1 MNFDAM
7 TETLPEWALRE
18 VTVRTAQPQEIAAAC
33 AALARK
39 HYLGAPKPCNQEVV
53 QLAVETNPQ
62 VGTIAKRKDAAD
74 AAVSAARGAYFPKI
88 DFLYGSGTERS
99 QNTSTLATQPG
110 FVRMHRRQE
119 GVVLNQMLFDGMGT
133 PAEVDRRRAI
143 SDAAAH
149 RVYATAEE
157 IALQAIDAYIDVVKN
172 KELVNFAKENMAA
185 HQRTFDQVKLRSD
198 KGVGRRADLEQ
209 VEARTALAS
218 ANVSSAE
225 SSLRDAEIAFLKVVG
240 RNPINLASVPDPKNI
255 PNTVDAAVKAG
266 FENHPTLKSSQSD
279 VEQASAQRELARSF
293 WFPRLEFEASYTNN
307 RNLDGV
313 AGPNRDRLLM
323 LYLKWNLFRG
333 GFDYHRLKETALQI
347 DEATE
352 ISRNTNRQVEN
363 AVRLAYNAF
372 ATARDRVPSLARY
385 VKSSDATRAAYAQ
398 QFAIGQRT
406 LLDLLD
412 AENEYFTARSTE
424 ATGRYIQLS
433 AKYRVLNAMGQLLAT
448 LEVKAPEQAALRE
461 R

>member
-1 MNFDAM
+1 MLVCAVALA
-7 TETLPEWALRE
+7 TSAWASAETL
-18 VTVRTAQPQEIAAAC
+18 
-33 AALARK
+33 K
-39 HYLGAPKPCNQEVV
+39 EVV

-62 VGTIAKRKDAAD
+62 IGSVAKRKDAAD
-74 AAVSAARGAYFPKI
+74 AAISAARGGYLPKL
-88 DFLYGSGTERS
+88 DFLYGAGTERS
-99 QNTSTLATQPG
+99 QNSSTAPLVGAAN
-110 FVRMHRRQE
+110 FLRLHRHQE
-119 GVVLNQMLFDGMGT
+119 GMVLNQMLFDGMGT
-133 PAEVDRRRAI
+133 RAEVERRRAI
-143 SDAAAH
+143 SDATAY

-157 IALQAIDAYIDVVKN
+157 IALQAIDAYIDVLKN
-172 KELVNFAKENMAA
+172 KDLVSYAKENLSA

-209 VEARTALAS
+209 IEARTALAS

-240 RNPINLASVPDPKNI
+240 RNPINLTDAPDPKNI
-255 PNTVDAAVKAG
+255 PSTVDAAVKTGLA
-266 FENHPTLKSSQSD
+266 NHPTLKSSQSD
-279 VEQASAQRELARSF
+279 IEQASAQREHARSF

-352 ISRNTNRQVEN
+352 ISRNTTRQVEN
-363 AVRLAYNAF
+363 AVRLAYNAY
-372 ATARDRVPSLARY
+372 ATARDRIPSLDRY
-385 VKSSDATRAAYAQ
+385 VKSSNATRAAYAQ

-424 ATGRYIQLS
+424 ATGKYIQLS
-433 AKYRVLNAMGQLLAT
+433 AKYRILNAMGQLLAT
-448 LEVKAPEQAALRE
+448 LEVKGPDQAAISE

>member
-1 MNFDAM
+1 MKKPLKINILLSAVAL
-7 TETLPEWALRE
+7 TTTTWVSAETL
-18 VTVRTAQPQEIAAAC
+18 
-33 AALARK
+33 K
-39 HYLGAPKPCNQEVV
+39 EVV

-62 VGTIAKRKDAAD
+62 VGTVAKRKEAAD
-74 AAVSAARGAYFPKI
+74 AATSAARGAYFPKV
-88 DFLYGSGTERS
+88 DFLYGSGRERS
-99 QNTSTLATQPG
+99 QTPTTLVTNPG
-110 FVRMHRRQE
+110 WVRLHRHQE
-119 GVVLNQMLFDGMGT
+119 GLTLNQMLFDGMGT

-172 KELVNFAKENMAA
+172 KELVTFARENLAA

-209 VEARTALAS
+209 IEARTSLAS
-218 ANVSSAE
+218 ANLSSAE
-225 SSLRDAEIAFLKVVG
+225 SSLRDAEIAYLKVVG
-240 RNPINLASVPDPKNI
+240 RNPINLAPVPDPKNI

-266 FENHPTLKSSQSD
+266 FANHPTLKSSQSD
-279 VEQASAQRELARSF
+279 IEQASAQRELARSF
-293 WFPRLEFEASYTNN
+293 WFPRLELEASMTNN
-307 RNLDGV
+307 RNIDGV
-313 AGPNRDRLLM
+313 VGPNRDRLLM

-352 ISRNTNRQVEN
+352 ISRNTTRQVEN

-372 ATARDRVPSLARY
+372 ATARDRVPSLQRY

-412 AENEYFTARSTE
+412 AENEYFTARSTD

-448 LEVKAPEQAALRE
+448 LEVKAPEQATLTR
-461 R
+461 

>member
-1 MNFDAM
+1 MKKSFKINMLVCAVALA
-7 TETLPEWALRE
+7 TSAWASAETL
-18 VTVRTAQPQEIAAAC
+18 
-33 AALARK
+33 K
-39 HYLGAPKPCNQEVV
+39 EVV

-62 VGTIAKRKDAAD
+62 IGSVAKRKDAAD
-74 AAVSAARGAYFPKI
+74 AAISAARGGYLPKL
-88 DFLYGSGTERS
+88 DFLYGAGTERS
-99 QNTSTLATQPG
+99 QNSSTAPLVGAAN
-110 FVRMHRRQE
+110 FLRLHRHQE
-119 GVVLNQMLFDGMGT
+119 GMVLNQMLFDGMGT
-133 PAEVDRRRAI
+133 RAEVERRRAI
-143 SDAAAH
+143 SDATAY

-157 IALQAIDAYIDVVKN
+157 IALQAIDAYIDVLKN
-172 KELVNFAKENMAA
+172 KDLVSYAKENLSA

-209 VEARTALAS
+209 IEARTALAS

-240 RNPINLASVPDPKNI
+240 RNPINLTDAPDPKNI
-255 PNTVDAAVKAG
+255 PSTVDAAVKTGLA
-266 FENHPTLKSSQSD
+266 NHPTLKSSQSD
-279 VEQASAQRELARSF
+279 IEQASAQREHARSF

-347 DEATE
+347 DESTE
-352 ISRNTNRQVEN
+352 ISRNTTRQVEN
-363 AVRLAYNAF
+363 AVRLAYNAY
-372 ATARDRVPSLARY
+372 ATARDRISSLDRY
-385 VKSSDATRAAYAQ
+385 VKSSDSTRAAYAQ

-424 ATGRYIQLS
+424 ATGKYIQLS
-433 AKYRVLNAMGQLLAT
+433 AKYRILNAMGQLLAT
-448 LEVKAPEQAALRE
+448 LEVKGPDQAAISE

>member
-1 MNFDAM
+1 MKK
-7 TETLPEWALRE
+7 TIEIKALLLS
-18 VTVRTAQPQEIAAAC
+18 V
-33 AALARK
+33 ALATSTWASAQTLK
-39 HYLGAPKPCNQEVV
+39 EVV

-74 AAVSAARGAYFPKI
+74 AAVEAAKGAYFPKL
-88 DFLYGSGTERS
+88 DFLYGAGTERS
-99 QNTSTLATQPG
+99 QNATTLATNPTG
-110 FVRMHRRQE
+110 FVRMHRHQE
-119 GVVLNQMLFDGMGT
+119 GMVLNQMIFDGFGT
-133 PAEVDRRRAI
+133 ASEVARRRAI

-157 IALQAIDAYIDVVKN
+157 IALQAIDAYIDVIKN
-172 KELVNFAKENMAA
+172 KELVSFAKDNLGA
-185 HQRTFDQVKLRSD
+185 HLRTFDQVKLRSD

-209 VEARTALAS
+209 VEARLALAT

-225 SSLRDAEIAFLKVVG
+225 STLRDAEIAYLKVVG
-240 RNPINLASVPDPKNI
+240 RNPINLAAVPDPKNV
-255 PNTVDAAVKAG
+255 PSSVDDAVKAG
-266 FENHPTLKSSQSD
+266 FANHPTLKSSYSD
-279 VEQASAQRELARSF
+279 IEQAQAQRELARSF
-293 WFPRLEFEASYTNN
+293 WAPRLEFEASYTNN
-307 RNLDGV
+307 RNLDGTL
-313 AGPNRDRLLM
+313 GPNRDRLLM

-347 DEATE
+347 DEASE

-363 AVRLAYNAF
+363 AVRLAYNAY
-372 ATARDRVPSLARY
+372 ATGRDRVPSLARY

-412 AENEYFTARSTE
+412 AENEYFTARTTE
-424 ATGRYIQLS
+424 TTGRYIQLS

-448 LEVKAPEQAALRE
+448 LEVKAPDQSAVRV

>member
-1 MNFDAM
+1 MILPPIGAECSLLFEGYSVKKTLKIKLLVSAVAM
-7 TETLPEWALRE
+7 AAGTWASAETL
-18 VTVRTAQPQEIAAAC
+18 
-33 AALARK
+33 K
-39 HYLGAPKPCNQEVV
+39 EVV

-62 VGTIAKRKDAAD
+62 VGSVAKRKDAAD
-74 AAVSAARGAYFPKI
+74 AAVSAAKGGYFPKL
-88 DFLYGSGTERS
+88 DFLYGAGTERS
-99 QNTSTLATQPG
+99 QNSSTAPVVGAANFL
-110 FVRMHRRQE
+110 RLHRHQE
-119 GVVLNQMLFDGMGT
+119 GMVLNQMLFDGFGV
-133 PAEVDRRRAI
+133 ASEVDRRRAI
-143 SDAAAH
+143 SDATAY

-157 IALQAIDAYIDVVKN
+157 VALQAIDAYLDVLKN
-172 KELVNFAKENMAA
+172 RELVAFAKENLAA

-209 VEARTALAS
+209 IEARTSLAS
-218 ANVSSAE
+218 ANVASAE
-225 SSLRDAEIAFLKVVG
+225 SSLRDAEIAYLKVVG
-240 RNPINLASVPDPKNI
+240 RNPINLTAAPDPKNI
-255 PNTVDAAVKAG
+255 PSTVDAAVKTGLA
-266 FENHPTLKSSQSD
+266 NHPTLKSSQSD
-279 VEQASAQRELARSF
+279 IEQASAQRENARSF
-293 WFPRLEFEASYTNN
+293 WAPRLELEASYTNN

-352 ISRNTNRQVEN
+352 ISRNTTRQVEN
-363 AVRLAYNAF
+363 AVRLAYNAY
-372 ATARDRVPSLARY
+372 ATARDRIPSLDRY
-385 VKSSDATRAAYAQ
+385 VKSSNATRAAYAQ

-412 AENEYFTARSTE
+412 SENEYFTARSTE

-433 AKYRVLNAMGQLLAT
+433 AKYRILNAMGQLLAS
-448 LEVKAPEQAALRE
+448 LEVKAPDQAAVAE

>member
-1 MNFDAM
+1 MKKTLKIKLLAGAVALATSAWANA
-7 TETLPEWALRE
+7 ETL
-18 VTVRTAQPQEIAAAC
+18 
-33 AALARK
+33 K
-39 HYLGAPKPCNQEVV
+39 EVV

-62 VGTIAKRKDAAD
+62 VGSVAKRKDAAD
-74 AAVSAARGAYFPKI
+74 AAVSAAKGGYLPKL
-88 DFLYGSGTERS
+88 DFLYGAGTERS
-99 QNTSTLATQPG
+99 QNSSTAPIVGAGNFL
-110 FVRMHRRQE
+110 RLHRHQE
-119 GVVLNQMLFDGMGT
+119 GMVLNQMLFDGFGT
-133 PAEVDRRRAI
+133 AAEVDRRRAI
-143 SDAAAH
+143 SDATAY

-157 IALQAIDAYIDVVKN
+157 VALQAIDAYLDVLKN
-172 KELVNFAKENMAA
+172 RELVSFAKENLAA

-209 VEARTALAS
+209 IEARTSLAS
-218 ANVSSAE
+218 ANVASAE
-225 SSLRDAEIAFLKVVG
+225 SSLRDAEIAYLKVVG
-240 RNPINLASVPDPKNI
+240 RNPINLTAAPDPRNI
-255 PNTVDAAVKAG
+255 PSTVDAAVKAG
-266 FENHPTLKSSQSD
+266 LANHPTLKSSQSD
-279 VEQASAQRELARSF
+279 IEQAAAQREHARSF
-293 WFPRLEFEASYTNN
+293 WAPRLEFEASYTNN

-352 ISRNTNRQVEN
+352 ISRNTTRQVEN
-363 AVRLAYNAF
+363 AVRLAYNAY
-372 ATARDRVPSLARY
+372 ATARDRIPSLDRY
-385 VKSSDATRAAYAQ
+385 VKSSNATRAAYAQ

-412 AENEYFTARSTE
+412 SENEYFTARSTE

-433 AKYRVLNAMGQLLAT
+433 AKYRILNAMGQLLAT
-448 LEVKAPEQAALRE
+448 LEVKAPDQAAVAE

>member
-1 MNFDAM
+1 MKKTFRFNILCGAIAL
-7 TETLPEWALRE
+7 TATAWVSAETL
-18 VTVRTAQPQEIAAAC
+18 
-33 AALARK
+33 K
-39 HYLGAPKPCNQEVV
+39 EVV

-62 VGTIAKRKDAAD
+62 VGSVAKRKDAAD
-74 AAVSAARGAYFPKI
+74 AAVNAAKSGYFPKL
-88 DFLYGSGTERS
+88 DFLYGSGTELS
-99 QNTSTLATQPG
+99 LNSSTGGNNL
-110 FVRMHRRQE
+110 RLHRHQE
-119 GVVLNQMLFDGMGT
+119 GMVLNQMLFDGMGT
-133 PAEVDRRRAI
+133 PAEVARRRAI
-143 SDAAAH
+143 SDATAY

-157 IALQAIDAYIDVVKN
+157 IALQAIDAYIDVIKN
-172 KELVNFAKENMAA
+172 KDLVSYAKENLSA

-209 VEARTALAS
+209 IEARTSLAS

-240 RNPINLASVPDPKNI
+240 RNPINLTAVPDPKNI
-255 PNTVDAAVKAG
+255 PATVDEAVRTGIA
-266 FENHPTLKSSQSD
+266 NHPTLKSSQAD
-279 VEQASAQRELARSF
+279 IEQATAQREHARSF

-313 AGPNRDRLLM
+313 AGPNRDRLMM

-363 AVRLAYNAF
+363 AVRLAYNAY
-372 ATARDRVPSLARY
+372 ATARDRIPSLDRY
-385 VKSSDATRAAYAQ
+385 VKSSNSTRGAYAQ

-424 ATGRYIQLS
+424 ATGKYIQLS
-433 AKYRVLNAMGQLLAT
+433 AKYRILNAMGQLLAT
-448 LEVKAPEQAALRE
+448 LEVKAPDQATVSE

>member
-1 MNFDAM
+1 MKKLLKINMLAGSVALAASAWVSA
-7 TETLPEWALRE
+7 ETL
-18 VTVRTAQPQEIAAAC
+18 
-33 AALARK
+33 K
-39 HYLGAPKPCNQEVV
+39 EVV
-53 QLAVETNPQ
+53 QIAVATNPQ
-62 VGTIAKRKDAAD
+62 IGTVAKRKDAAD
-74 AAVSAARGAYFPKI
+74 AAVSAAKGAYFPKL

-99 QNTSTLATQPG
+99 DNASTAATVG
-110 FVRMHRRQE
+110 AGNFLRLRRHQE
-119 GVVLNQMLFDGMGT
+119 GMVLNQMLFDGMGT
-133 PAEVDRRRAI
+133 PAEVERRRAI
-143 SDAAAH
+143 SDATAH
-149 RVYATAEE
+149 KVYASAEDT
-157 IALQAIDAYIDVVKN
+157 ALQAIDAYIDVLKN
-172 KELVNFAKENMAA
+172 KDLVAYAKENLAA

-209 VEARTALAS
+209 IEARTSLAS

-225 SSLRDAEIAFLKVVG
+225 SSLRDAEIAYLKVVG
-240 RNPINLASVPDPKNI
+240 RNPINLTAAPDPKNI
-255 PNTVDAAVKAG
+255 PNNVEDAVKTG
-266 FENHPTLKSSQSD
+266 FANHPTLKSSQSD
-279 VEQASAQRELARSF
+279 IEQAQAQRELARSF

-363 AVRLAYNAF
+363 AVRLAYNAY
-372 ATARDRVPSLARY
+372 ATARDRIPLLDRY
-385 VKSSDATRAAYAQ
+385 VKSSNATRAAYAQ

-424 ATGRYIQLS
+424 ATGKYIQVS
-433 AKYRVLNAMGQLLAT
+433 AKYRVLNAMGQLLST
-448 LEVKAPEQAALRE
+448 LEVKAPDQAALSE

>member
-1 MNFDAM
+1 MKK
-7 TETLPEWALRE
+7 TLRIKLLVGAVALTTSAWAS
-18 VTVRTAQPQEIAAAC
+18 AQT
-33 AALARK
+33 LK
-39 HYLGAPKPCNQEVV
+39 EVV

-62 VGTIAKRKDAAD
+62 VGAVAKRKDAAD
-74 AAVSAARGAYFPKI
+74 AAVSAAKGAYFPKL
-88 DFLYGSGTERS
+88 DFLYGSGRERS
-99 QNTSTLATQPG
+99 DNATTAPIVGQG
-110 FVRMHRRQE
+110 NFLRLHRHQE
-119 GVVLNQMLFDGMGT
+119 GMVLNQMLFDGLGT
-133 PAEVDRRRAI
+133 PAEVNRRRAI
-143 SDAAAH
+143 SDATAY

-157 IALQAIDAYIDVVKN
+157 IALQAIDAYIDVLKN
-172 KELVNFAKENMAA
+172 KELVTFARENLNA

-209 VEARTALAS
+209 IEARLALAT

-225 SSLRDAEIAFLKVVG
+225 SSLRDAEIAYLKVVG
-240 RNPINLASVPDPKNI
+240 RNPINLAPAPDPKNI
-255 PNTVDAAVKAG
+255 PNNVEDAVKAG
-266 FENHPTLKSSQSD
+266 FANHPTLKSSHSD
-279 VEQASAQRELARSF
+279 IEQASAQRELARSF
-293 WFPRLEFEASYTNN
+293 WFPRLELEASYTNN
-307 RNLDGV
+307 RNLDGT
-313 AGPNRDRLLM
+313 AGPNRDRMLM

-372 ATARDRVPSLARY
+372 ATARDRIPSLARY
-385 VKSSDATRAAYAQ
+385 VKSSDSTRAAYAQ

-412 AENEYFTARSTE
+412 AENEYFTSRSTD

-448 LEVKAPEQAALRE
+448 LEVKAPDQATLRE

>member
-1 MNFDAM
+1 MKYALKIKIWVGAVSLVSCALAGA
-7 TETLPEWALRE
+7 ETL
-18 VTVRTAQPQEIAAAC
+18 
-33 AALARK
+33 K
-39 HYLGAPKPCNQEVV
+39 EVV

-62 VGTIAKRKDAAD
+62 VGTVAKRKDAAD
-74 AAVSAARGAYFPKI
+74 AAVDAARGAYFPKV
-88 DFLYGSGTERS
+88 DFLYGAGRERS
-99 QNTSTLATQPG
+99 LNSSTAG
-110 FVRMHRRQE
+110 GWVRLNRHQE
-119 GVVLNQMLFDGMGT
+119 GATLNQMLFDGLGT

-157 IALQAIDAYIDVVKN
+157 IGLQAIDAYIDVLKN
-172 KELVNFAKENMAA
+172 KELVGYAKDNLGA

-209 VEARTALAS
+209 IDARLALAS
-218 ANVSSAE
+218 ANVASAE
-225 SSLRDAEIAFLKVVG
+225 SGLRDAEITYLKVVG
-240 RNPINLASVPDPKNI
+240 RNPINLTAAPDPKNI
-255 PNTVDAAVKAG
+255 PSTVDAAVKAG
-266 FENHPTLKSSQSD
+266 FANHPTLKSSQSD
-279 VEQASAQRELARSF
+279 VEQAQAQRELARSF
-293 WFPRLEFEASYTNN
+293 WFPRLELEASYTNN

-313 AGPNRDRLLM
+313 VGPNRDRLLM

-363 AVRLAYNAF
+363 AVRLAYNAYS
-372 ATARDRVPSLARY
+372 TARDRIPSLDRY
-385 VKSSDATRAAYAQ
+385 VKSSDATRSAYAQ

-412 AENEYFTARSTE
+412 AENEFFTARTTE
-424 ATGRYIQLS
+424 VTGKYIQLS
-433 AKYRVLNAMGQLLAT
+433 AKYRVLNAMGQLLST
-448 LEVKAPEQAALRE
+448 LEVKAPEQSALRE

>member
-1 MNFDAM
+1 MKKMLKINILAGAVALAA
-7 TETLPEWALRE
+7 TTWASAETL
-18 VTVRTAQPQEIAAAC
+18 
-33 AALARK
+33 K
-39 HYLGAPKPCNQEVV
+39 EVV
-53 QLAVETNPQ
+53 QLAIETNPQ
-62 VGTIAKRKDAAD
+62 IGTVAKRKDAAD
-74 AAVSAARGAYFPKI
+74 AAVSAAKGAYFPKL

-99 QNTSTLATQPG
+99 QNSSTAPITPG
-110 FVRMHRRQE
+110 FLRLHRHQE
-119 GVVLNQMLFDGMGT
+119 GMILNQMVFDGLGT

-143 SDAAAH
+143 SDATAH
-149 RVYATAEE
+149 RVYATAEDT
-157 IALQAIDAYIDVVKN
+157 ALQAIDAYIDVLKN
-172 KELVNFAKENMAA
+172 KEIVSYAKENLSA

-209 VEARTALAS
+209 IEARNALAS

-225 SSLRDAEIAFLKVVG
+225 SSLRDAEIAYLKVVG
-240 RNPINLASVPDPKNI
+240 RNPINLAAAPDPKNV
-255 PNTVDAAVKAG
+255 PNTVDAAVKVG
-266 FENHPTLKSSQSD
+266 FANHPTLKSSQSD
-279 VEQASAQRELARSF
+279 VEQATAQRELARSF
-293 WFPRLEFEASYTNN
+293 WFPRVELEASYTNN

-323 LYLKWNLFRG
+323 LYVKWNLFRG

-363 AVRLAYNAF
+363 AVRLAYNAY
-372 ATARDRVPSLARY
+372 ATARDRIPSLARY
-385 VKSSDATRAAYAQ
+385 VKSSDSTRAAYAQ

-412 AENEYFTARSTE
+412 SENEYFTARSTE
-424 ATGRYIQLS
+424 TTGRYIQIS
-433 AKYRVLNAMGQLLAT
+433 AKYRVLNAMGQLLST
-448 LEVKAPEQAALRE
+448 LEIKAPDQAALSE

>member
-1 MNFDAM
+1 MKKSFKINMLVCAVALA
-7 TETLPEWALRE
+7 TSAWASAETL
-18 VTVRTAQPQEIAAAC
+18 
-33 AALARK
+33 K
-39 HYLGAPKPCNQEVV
+39 EVV

-62 VGTIAKRKDAAD
+62 IGSVAKRKDAAD
-74 AAVSAARGAYFPKI
+74 AAISAARGGYLPKL
-88 DFLYGSGTERS
+88 DFLYGAGTERS
-99 QNTSTLATQPG
+99 QNSSTAPLVGAAN
-110 FVRMHRRQE
+110 FLRLHRHQE
-119 GVVLNQMLFDGMGT
+119 GMVLNQMLFDGMGT
-133 PAEVDRRRAI
+133 RAEVERRRAI
-143 SDAAAH
+143 SDATAY

-157 IALQAIDAYIDVVKN
+157 IALQAIDAYIDVLKN
-172 KELVNFAKENMAA
+172 KDLVSYAKENLSA

-209 VEARTALAS
+209 IEARTALAS

-240 RNPINLASVPDPKNI
+240 RNPINLTDAPDPKNI
-255 PNTVDAAVKAG
+255 PSTVDAAVKTGLA
-266 FENHPTLKSSQSD
+266 NHPTLKSSQSD
-279 VEQASAQRELARSF
+279 IEQASAQREHARSF

-352 ISRNTNRQVEN
+352 ISRNTTRQVEN
-363 AVRLAYNAF
+363 AVRLAYNAY
-372 ATARDRVPSLARY
+372 ATARDRIPSLDRY
-385 VKSSDATRAAYAQ
+385 VKSSNATRAAYAQ

-424 ATGRYIQLS
+424 ATGKYIQLS
-433 AKYRVLNAMGQLLAT
+433 AKYRILNAMGQLLAT
-448 LEVKAPEQAALRE
+448 LEVKGPDQAAISE

>member
-1 MNFDAM
+1 MGFGISIRDVIVKKTLKINILVGAIAIAA
-7 TETLPEWALRE
+7 TAWASAETL
-18 VTVRTAQPQEIAAAC
+18 
-33 AALARK
+33 K
-39 HYLGAPKPCNQEVV
+39 EVV
-53 QLAVETNPQ
+53 QLAIETNPQ
-62 VGTIAKRKDAAD
+62 VGIISKRKDAAD
-74 AAVSAARGAYFPKI
+74 AAVDAARGAYFPKL
-88 DFLYGSGTERS
+88 DFLYGAGTERS
-99 QNTSTLATQPG
+99 QNSSTAGTTTG
-110 FVRMHRRQE
+110 FLRMHRHQE
-119 GVVLNQMLFDGMGT
+119 GMVLNQMLFDGLGT
-133 PAEVDRRRAI
+133 PAEVNRRRAI
-143 SDAAAH
+143 SDAAAY

-157 IALQAIDAYIDVVKN
+157 IALQAIDAYIDVLKN
-172 KELVNFAKENMAA
+172 KELVSFAKENLGA

-209 VEARTALAS
+209 IEARNALAS

-240 RNPINLASVPDPKNI
+240 RNPINLAVAPDPKNV
-255 PNTVDAAVKAG
+255 PTTVDAAVKAG
-266 FENHPTLKSSQSD
+266 FANHPTLKSSQSD
-279 VEQASAQRELARSF
+279 IEQAQAQRELARSF
-293 WFPRLEFEASYTNN
+293 WFPRLELEASYTNN

-313 AGPNRDRLLM
+313 VGPNRDRLLM

-352 ISRNTNRQVEN
+352 ISRNTSRQVEN

-372 ATARDRVPSLARY
+372 ATARDRIPSLDRY
-385 VKSSDATRAAYAQ
+385 VKSSNATRAAYAQ

-412 AENEYFTARSTE
+412 AENEYFTARSTD
-424 ATGRYIQLS
+424 ATGRYIQIS

-448 LEVKAPEQAALRE
+448 LEVKAPDQATLRE

>member
-1 MNFDAM
+1 MKKSLKINILMGAVAL
-7 TETLPEWALRE
+7 TTSAWVNAETL
-18 VTVRTAQPQEIAAAC
+18 
-33 AALARK
+33 K
-39 HYLGAPKPCNQEVV
+39 EVV

-62 VGTIAKRKDAAD
+62 VGTVAKRKEAAD
-74 AAVSAARGAYFPKI
+74 AAVSAAKGAYFPKI
-88 DFLYGSGTERS
+88 DFLYGSGSERS
-99 QNTSTLATQPG
+99 QTPSTLAVRPD
-110 FVRMHRRQE
+110 FVRLHRHQE
-119 GVVLNQMLFDGMGT
+119 GATLNQMIFDGMGT

-157 IALQAIDAYIDVVKN
+157 IALQAIDAYIDVLKN
-172 KELVNFAKENMAA
+172 KDLVSYAKENLSA

-209 VEARTALAS
+209 IEARTSLAS
-218 ANVSSAE
+218 ANVTAAE

-240 RNPINLASVPDPKNI
+240 RNPINLVAAPDPKNI
-255 PNTVDAAVKAG
+255 PTTADAAVKTG
-266 FENHPTLKSSQSD
+266 FANHPTLKSSQSD
-279 VEQASAQRELARSF
+279 IEQATAQRELARSF

-313 AGPNRDRLLM
+313 VGPNRDRLLM

-333 GFDYHRLKETALQI
+333 GFDYHRMKETALQI

-363 AVRLAYNAF
+363 AVRLAYNAY
-372 ATARDRVPSLARY
+372 ATARDRIPSLDRY
-385 VKSSDATRAAYAQ
+385 VKSSNATRAAYAQ

-424 ATGRYIQLS
+424 ATGKYIQLS
-433 AKYRVLNAMGQLLAT
+433 AKYRVLNAMGQLLST
-448 LEVKAPEQAALRE
+448 LEVKAPEQSALRE

>member
-1 MNFDAM
+1 MKKTLKIKLLVSAVAM
-7 TETLPEWALRE
+7 AAGTWASAETL
-18 VTVRTAQPQEIAAAC
+18 
-33 AALARK
+33 K
-39 HYLGAPKPCNQEVV
+39 EVV

-62 VGTIAKRKDAAD
+62 VGSVAKRKDAAD
-74 AAVSAARGAYFPKI
+74 AAVSAAKGGYFPKL
-88 DFLYGSGTERS
+88 DFLYGAGTERS
-99 QNTSTLATQPG
+99 QNSSTAPVVGAANFL
-110 FVRMHRRQE
+110 RLHRHQE
-119 GVVLNQMLFDGMGT
+119 GMVLNQMLFDGFGV
-133 PAEVDRRRAI
+133 ASEVDRRRAI
-143 SDAAAH
+143 SDATAY

-157 IALQAIDAYIDVVKN
+157 VALQAIDAYLDVLKN
-172 KELVNFAKENMAA
+172 RELVAFAKENLAA

-209 VEARTALAS
+209 IEARTSLAS
-218 ANVSSAE
+218 ANVASAE
-225 SSLRDAEIAFLKVVG
+225 SSLRDAEIAYLKVVG
-240 RNPINLASVPDPKNI
+240 RNPINLTAAPDPKNI
-255 PNTVDAAVKAG
+255 PSTVDAAVKTGLA
-266 FENHPTLKSSQSD
+266 NHPTLKSSQSD
-279 VEQASAQRELARSF
+279 IEQASAQRENARSF
-293 WFPRLEFEASYTNN
+293 WAPRLELEASYTNN

-352 ISRNTNRQVEN
+352 ISRNTTRQVEN
-363 AVRLAYNAF
+363 AVRLAYNAY
-372 ATARDRVPSLARY
+372 ATARDRIPSLDRY
-385 VKSSDATRAAYAQ
+385 VKSSNATRAAYAQ

-412 AENEYFTARSTE
+412 SENEYFTARSTE

-433 AKYRVLNAMGQLLAT
+433 AKYRILNAMGQLLAS
-448 LEVKAPEQAALRE
+448 LEVKAPDQAAVAE

>member
-1 MNFDAM
+1 MKKTFKINMLCGAVALAASAWVSA
-7 TETLPEWALRE
+7 ETL
-18 VTVRTAQPQEIAAAC
+18 
-33 AALARK
+33 K
-39 HYLGAPKPCNQEVV
+39 EVV

-62 VGTIAKRKDAAD
+62 VGSVAKRKDAAD
-74 AAVSAARGAYFPKI
+74 AAVSAARGGYFPKV
-88 DFLYGSGTERS
+88 DFLYGTGRERS
-99 QNTSTLATQPG
+99 DNSTTAPIVGQGNFL
-110 FVRMHRRQE
+110 RLRRHQE

-143 SDAAAH
+143 SDAAAY

-157 IALQAIDAYIDVVKN
+157 IALQAIDAYIDVLKN
-172 KELVNFAKENMAA
+172 KDLVSYAKENLAA

-209 VEARTALAS
+209 IEARTALAS

-240 RNPINLASVPDPKNI
+240 RNPINLAAVPDPKNI
-255 PNTVDAAVKAG
+255 PATVDAAVKAG
-266 FENHPTLKSSQSD
+266 LADHPTLKSSQSD
-279 VEQASAQRELARSF
+279 IEQATAQREHARSF
-293 WFPRLEFEASYTNN
+293 WFPRLELEASYTNN

-352 ISRNTNRQVEN
+352 ISRNTTRQVEN
-363 AVRLAYNAF
+363 AVRLAYNAY
-372 ATARDRVPSLARY
+372 ATARDRIPSLDRY
-385 VKSSDATRAAYAQ
+385 VKSSNSTRAAYAQ

-433 AKYRVLNAMGQLLAT
+433 AKYRVLNAMGQLLST
-448 LEVKAPEQAALRE
+448 LEIKAPDQAAVSE